1 MWIFV
6 ELMLSVGLFIII
18 ICVVDGYNN
27 FSITN
32 TKVLILVYIVKE
44 FTYFMRCINDTIS
57 TSVQTEEIGTVSVY
71 SRNFQIALSW
81 EV

>member
-27 FSITN
+27 LSITN
-32 TKVLILVYIVKE
+32 PKVLILVYRKRIYIFHE
-44 FTYFMRCINDTIS
+44 M
-57 TSVQTEEIGTVSVY
+57 
-71 SRNFQIALSW
+71 
-81 EV
+81 